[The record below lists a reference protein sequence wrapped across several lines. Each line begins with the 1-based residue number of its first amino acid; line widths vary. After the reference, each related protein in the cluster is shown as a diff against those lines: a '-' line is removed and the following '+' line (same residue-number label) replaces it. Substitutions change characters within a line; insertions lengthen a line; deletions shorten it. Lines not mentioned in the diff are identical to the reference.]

1 MRAKK
6 EKRKIILKKLRHD
19 MEKDKA
25 DPHRLSK
32 WLKITES
39 KKMLFTLEDE
49 IDRLTE
55 ELGNRE

>member
-1 MRAKK
+1 
-6 EKRKIILKKLRHD
+6 